1 MVADSDRSAGLFPL
15 RDFVDVVTSPWLFR
29 PVTIVIYLAVTSLP
43 TTASELGRLA
53 EPSFTVAAA
62 LAAVSVAVLGALLLV
77 AKFITPATLRR
88 SRLGMLFVLMGVGAA
103 RGMIFSGFVSY
114 VDVESESH
122 LISRIFLGSLSLPPV
137 LALVAVVVS
146 RVTLSRE
153 AAARTQNEIATIEQ
167 TRNLI
172 LTDIANSDAQLLE
185 QVDNTLRPTVDELS
199 SRLRDLS
206 SSRASIAHAFTDLAN
221 NVIRPLS
228 HTLASSPAAAR
239 AHPPR
244 AALSRRIT
252 APGVPMFREQV
263 SPPFVGLGVFL
274 GSGTVLLDLLP
285 PANAAI
291 AAAVSGA
298 VVFAVVRIVVA
309 LCGDERWSFLAVTIT
324 NSVVLSVAWTPAHLF
339 NLAFLFPAGVEFNA
353 GLTSFIAVPV
363 LGLLY
368 QLVVRGAYSGRAQ
381 LARLDD
387 TRRTMAFQLS
397 EARRRAW
404 LRQRHLTH
412 VLHSSVQSRVLA
424 EARLVGSNSE
434 SLDAAERVR
443 ALETLEL
450 VLDTINDEPVATVD
464 ARQGITDLVE
474 FWAGMCEIEFRVDPR
489 VLSGIDTEVAESIQ
503 IVAGEMISNAIRH
516 GKATAL
522 TLEIVRDTPDTI
534 RMTASN
540 NGQALKAERSQG
552 LGTSLFD
559 ELTAEWSLREGQP
572 VTIVAVI
579 AARQELANPARLG
592 RKTRKA
598 TVR

>member
-1 MVADSDRSAGLFPL
+1 MAADSDRPVNLFPL
-15 RDFVDVVTSPWLFR
+15 RDFVDILTSQWLFR
-29 PVTIVIYLAVTSLP
+29 PVTIVIYLAVITLP
-43 TTASELGRLA
+43 TTASELGRLE
-53 EPSFTVAAA
+53 EPSFPVAAA
-62 LAAVSVAVLGALLLV
+62 LAAVSVAVLGALLLI

-103 RGMIFSGFVSY
+103 RGTIFSGVVSY

-122 LISRIFLGSLSLPPV
+122 LFSRIFLGSLSLPPV

-146 RVTLSRE
+146 RVVVSRE

-185 QVDNTLRPTVDELS
+185 QVDSTLRPTVDELS
-199 SRLRDLS
+199 TRIRDHS
-206 SSRASIAHAFTDLAN
+206 SSRISIARALTNLAN
-221 NVIRPLS
+221 NIIRPLS
-228 HTLASSPAAAR
+228 HTLASGSRPAR
-239 AHPPR
+239 SHSPR
-244 AALSRRIT
+244 AALSRRIL
-252 APGVPMFREQV
+252 APGEPTFREQV
-263 SPPFVGLGVFL
+263 SPSFVGLGVFL
-274 GSGTVLLDLLP
+274 GAGTVLLDLLP
-285 PANAAI
+285 LANALV

-298 VVFAVVRIVVA
+298 VVFAIVRILVA
-309 LCGDERWSFLAVTIT
+309 LCGDERWSLLAVTIT
-324 NSVVLSVAWTPAHLF
+324 NTVVLSVAWTPAHLF
-339 NLAFLFPAGVEFNA
+339 NLAFLFPAGVEFDA
-353 GLTSFIAVPV
+353 GLTSFIAMPV

-412 VLHSSVQSRVLA
+412 VLHSSAQSRVLA

-434 SLDAAERVR
+434 SLNAAERVR

-450 VLDTINDEPVATVD
+450 VLAAINDEPSVTVD
-464 ARQGITDLVE
+464 AIQGITDLVE
-474 FWAGMCEIEFRVDPR
+474 FWAGMCEIELRVEPH
-489 VLSGIDTEVAESIQ
+489 VLSDIDAEVAESIQ

-516 GKATAL
+516 GKATVL
-522 TLEIVRDTPDTI
+522 TLEIVRDTPETI
-534 RMTASN
+534 RVTASN

-559 ELTAEWSLREGQP
+559 ELTAEWELREGQP

-579 AARQELANPARLG
+579 AAREELANPARLG